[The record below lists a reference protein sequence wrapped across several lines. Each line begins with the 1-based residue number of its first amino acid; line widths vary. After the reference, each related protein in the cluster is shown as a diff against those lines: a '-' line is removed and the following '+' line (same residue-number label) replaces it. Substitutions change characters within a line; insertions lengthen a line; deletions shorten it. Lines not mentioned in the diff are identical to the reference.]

1 MNGSSPFTSGYL
13 LRPPRR
19 LRDACA
25 EIRRLRGRGEPRCC
39 DCALA
44 DFCICPADDAEPEE
58 NPPALET
65 AA

>member
-1 MNGSSPFTSGYL
+1 MNDSTPFTSGYL

-25 EIRRLRGRGEPRCC
+25 EIRRLRGRGEPHCR
-39 DCALA
+39 DCALV
-44 DFCICPADDAEPEE
+44 DFCDCPAAEAEPEE
-58 NPPALET
+58 GLPALER